1 MRVAQTFPQA
11 FPPYRLRAI
20 TGEIELAIAQAAA
33 SGRPRAGRVTA
44 VLAMAL
50 EEIGGAPATADLVR
64 SLASGSRTWLL
75 QQLAA
80 AFRKADDWFEG
91 RCRTCDAAYDI
102 GVDIA
107 ALPVKR
113 PEGSFPEIA
122 VQTSAGR
129 RRFESPNGFHEEAV
143 AVAETAGDARAR
155 LIALAGLDGPEDWTD
170 EDLARI
176 EAALEAGAPE
186 ASEEA
191 ACACPAC
198 GEATTAR
205 IDPLAFA
212 FPRESDLTVE
222 IHRMASAYHWRE
234 ADILAL
240 PSARRRRYLELI
252 ELERRG
258 PRGRP
263 Q

>member
-1 MRVAQTFPQA
+1 MRAAQTFPQA

-33 SGRPRAGRVTA
+33 SARPRARRVTR
-44 VLAMAL
+44 VLSLAL
-50 EEIGGAPATADLVR
+50 EEVGGIQVDADLVR
-64 SLASGSRTWLL
+64 ALSSGTRTWLL

-91 RCRTCDAAYDI
+91 RCRACDGAYDI

-107 ALPVKR
+107 ALPVKP
-113 PEGSFPEIA
+113 PEGAFPEVA
-122 VQTSAGR
+122 VETSAGP

-143 AVAETAGDARAR
+143 AEDGGDARAR
-155 LIALAGLDGPEDWTD
+155 LIALACLDEAADWTED
-170 EDLARI
+170 DLARI

-186 ASEEA
+186 ASEEST
-191 ACACPAC
+191 CACPAC
-198 GEATTAR
+198 GETTTAR
-205 IDPLAFA
+205 IDPLVFA
-212 FPRESDLTVE
+212 FPRESDLTAE
-222 IHRMASAYHWRE
+222 IHRMAGAYHWRE

-240 PSARRRRYLELI
+240 PAPRRRRYLDLI
-252 ELERRG
+252 DQERRG
-258 PRGRP
+258 HRGRP

>member
-1 MRVAQTFPQA
+1 MRAAQTFPQA

-20 TGEIELAIAQAAA
+20 TGEIELAIAQATA
-33 SGRPRAGRVTA
+33 SGRPRARRVTQ
-44 VLAMAL
+44 VLATAF
-50 EEIGGAPATADLVR
+50 EEVGGAAVNADLAR
-64 SLASGSRTWLL
+64 SLASGTRTWLL
-75 QQLAA
+75 QQLAS

-91 RCRTCDAAYDI
+91 RCRSCDAAYDM

-107 ALPVKR
+107 ALPVKA
-113 PEGSFPEIA
+113 PEGSFPEVA
-122 VQTSAGR
+122 VKTSAGR

-143 AVAETAGDARAR
+143 AGGGNGDPRGR
-155 LIALAGLDGPEDWTD
+155 LVALACLDGPADWTAR
-170 EDLARI
+170 DLARI

-186 ASEEA
+186 AAEEA

-212 FPRESDLTVE
+212 FPRENDLVGE

-240 PSARRRRYLELI
+240 PSPRRRRYLDLI
-252 ELERRG
+252 DLERRS
-258 PRGRP
+258 PRGRAP
-263 Q
+263 